1 MNKKESMITSLI
13 SIVLGLL
20 LIIMKGEV
28 ISLALTIL
36 GVAVLVSAIVDF
48 ANKWTN
54 TGIVK
59 AVIGVCIL
67 VFGWVFINLALYVL
81 AAAIIIMGLLQI
93 SNNYKYAPVEI
104 TLKGKIFLYAKPALT
119 VLAGGCLLFN
129 QGGTINWI
137 FIVTGILLIVE
148 GVLELAGAFKSE

>member
-1 MNKKESMITSLI
+1 MDKKESMMTSII

-20 LIIMKGEV
+20 LIVMKGEI
-28 ISLALTIL
+28 ISLALTVL
-36 GVAVLVSAIVDF
+36 GVAVLVSAGVDF
-48 ANKWTN
+48 ANKWMN

-67 VFGWVFINLALYVL
+67 VFGWVFVNLALYIL

-93 SNNYKYAPVEI
+93 SNIYKYAPVEI
-104 TLKGKIFLYAKPALT
+104 TLKGKILLYAKPALT

-129 QGGTINWI
+129 QGGTIDWI
-137 FIVTGILLIVE
+137 FIVTGILLMVE
-148 GVLELAGAFKSE
+148 GVLELADAFKS

>member
-13 SIVLGLL
+13 SIALGIL

-129 QGGTINWI
+129 QGGTMNWI